1 MNVCLV
7 DRAMSPR
14 KSANFARARVLAMLM
29 VTLGMFHV
37 AAVAVNCP
45 LSPTVVPAGTTYSS
59 GCVLSND
66 GSTLTINAASGGV
79 TSGAINVA
87 QGTGITI
94 QGNNISVINNGS
106 ISASTG
112 ISNLGTNTSIV
123 NRGSITTGLVG
134 INNNVQAQATI
145 TTLTNQ
151 QGASSTPLTFTGR
164 LPTNYNIMIVS
175 SSNYGQLSFPATSLV
190 AIPPL
195 PLQKMTFD
203 ISSLVTPSSTIINQT
218 LVGAL
223 RVTNP
228 VGGLLPAADFLINS
242 ILNNVNLS
250 QLPGIFTF
258 ASQNG
263 YTYNL
268 ALQSALV
275 NGEAWYDLTI
285 TSCSVCTSNS
295 SSGSSGS
302 ATVSNVSAGTTVG
315 LSTLGANPVLA
326 GGTLTLN
333 SGDSSSVS
341 IVVTSAGGTIQAP
354 TSGAAVLSGDFSGP
368 GGLTF
373 TSAAGKGSSG
383 GIIVLSGANTYSGG
397 TTVSSGTLSVAGL
410 SPTGTGDVLV
420 ASAGTLM
427 GTGTIAGN
435 VILNGVF
442 KPGNS
447 PGYLSV
453 VQNVTLNASS
463 TYQQDIAG
471 MTQASS
477 SSPLGATGYYSY
489 LNVGRELMI
498 NAGATLTP
506 RLSNLFS
513 ANQTGFG
520 SSIYVPVLGDTFRMI
535 TATGGI
541 TGRFTTLTQP
551 AELSSGTQLIAFYNV
566 SDSNSLDL
574 ATVPTSY
581 SMTLASN
588 TTNAK
593 SVASVL
599 DQLLGLNKA
608 STSSTLQDNL
618 MFAVAGQNAASLPT
632 FAQALAGEIHA
643 ASAATLAQ
651 ATQRLQQSVLARLG
665 HYPMAPAQIN
675 PALNNAMLTGGIS
688 ATNPSGLPTASMSSN
703 PSVNSNAVNLT
714 TAAMANGSAWGEV
727 VYQRGDR
734 ASNSG
739 GSGFNNNLYQVV
751 LGIDAY
757 TNAEL
762 GLKLGGGLALSNTT
776 VSATNGNSTIQQ
788 GGLFVYGKM
797 PVLQDYVL
805 DGMASVGLSS
815 SSLSRDDPTGLTGG
829 FSKKAS
835 MGNDAMVSLGISRP
849 FEHNELR
856 VTPYARVT
864 YQYVGQAGYHEGSG
878 AAALGIAS
886 FNGSAVRGVI
896 GVAAGSL
903 NQDPL
908 KDVYTYRLNL
918 AVGADTAGLLNPVLN
933 TTLGGFSNSVTTATA
948 GSAFVQ
954 VGLYGTVMINENAYA
969 YAGVSGEVRSG
980 QTLYGGS
987 VGLRV
992 AF

>member
-1 MNVCLV
+1 
-7 DRAMSPR
+7 
-14 KSANFARARVLAMLM
+14 
-29 VTLGMFHV
+29 MFHV
-37 AAVAVNCP
+37 TAGAVNCP
-45 LSPTVVPAGTTYSS
+45 TNPAPTVISAGTTYST
-59 GCVLSND
+59 GCVLITN
-66 GSTLTINAASGGV
+66 GATLTIDGASGGASAG
-79 TSGAINVA
+79 TINDA
-87 QGTGITI
+87 QGTGISI
-94 QGNNISVINNGS
+94 QGNNISVINNGA
-106 ISASTG
+106 ISANTG
-112 ISNLGTNTSIV
+112 IFNLGTNTSIV
-123 NRGSITTGLVG
+123 NRGSITAGVVG
-134 INNNVQAQATI
+134 INNNIAGAI

-151 QGASSTPLTFTGR
+151 QGASSTPLTYTGR

-175 SSNYGQLSFPATSLV
+175 SSNYGQLSFPATSV
-190 AIPPL
+190 AAIPP
-195 PLQKMTFD
+195 QKMTFD
-203 ISSLVTPSSTIINQT
+203 ISTLVTPSSTIINQT
-218 LVGAL
+218 LPGVL

-228 VGGLLPAADFLINS
+228 VGGLPAADFLLNA
-242 ILNNVNLS
+242 ILSNPNIS

-263 YTYNL
+263 YTYNI
-268 ALQSALV
+268 ALQPALV
-275 NGEAWYDLTI
+275 NGAAWYDLTI
-285 TSCSVCTSNS
+285 TACSVCTNG

-302 ATVSNVSAGTTVG
+302 SGGSSGGATVSNVSAGTSVG
-315 LSTLGANPVLA
+315 LSALGANPVLA

-341 IVVTSAGGTIQAP
+341 IVVTSAGGTLQTP
-354 TSGAAVLSGDFSGP
+354 SSGTAILSGVFSGP

-373 TSAAGKGSSG
+373 SSASGKGGTG
-383 GIIVLSGANTYSGG
+383 GMIVLSGANPSSGG
-397 TTVSSGTLSVAGL
+397 TTVASGTLSVAGS
-410 SPTGTGDVLV
+410 SPTGTGDVVV

-435 VILNGVF
+435 AILNGVF

-477 SSPLGATGYYSY
+477 STPVGATGYYSY
-489 LNVGRELMI
+489 LSVGRQLII
-498 NAGATLTP
+498 NGGATLTP

-513 ANQTGFG
+513 ASEAGFG

-541 TGRFTTLTQP
+541 TGRFTNLTQP
-551 AELSSGTQLIAFYNV
+551 AELSRGTQLIAFYNV
-566 SDSNSLDL
+566 NNSNSLDL

-581 SMTLASN
+581 STTLASN

-593 SVASVL
+593 SVADVL
-599 DQLLGLNKA
+599 DQLLGVNKA
-608 STSSTLQDNL
+608 GTATAAQDKL
-618 MFAVAGQNAASLPT
+618 MFAAAGQTAESLPT

-651 ATQRLQQSVLARLG
+651 ASQRLQQSVLARLSD
-665 HYPMAPAQIN
+665 YPMAPTQIN

-703 PSVNSNAVNLT
+703 PSVNPNNVNLT
-714 TAAMANGSAWGEV
+714 TAAMANGSAWGEI

-739 GSGFNNNLYQVV
+739 GGGFNNNLYQVV
-751 LGIDAY
+751 LGTDAY

-797 PVLQDYVL
+797 PVLQDYVI

-815 SSLSRDDPTGLTGG
+815 TNLSRNDPTGLTGG
-829 FSKKAS
+829 LSNKAV

-849 FEHNELR
+849 FEYNEMR
-856 VTPYARVT
+856 VTPYARMT
-864 YQYVGQAGYHEGSG
+864 YQYVGQAGYNEGTG

-886 FNGSAVRGVI
+886 FSGSVVRGVI
-896 GVAAGSL
+896 GVVTGSL

-908 KDVYTYRLNL
+908 KDGHTYRVNL
-918 AVGADTAGLLNPVLN
+918 AVGADTAGLLNPALS
-933 TTLGGFSNSVTTATA
+933 TTLGGLSSSVTTATA
-948 GSAFVQ
+948 GSVFVQ
-954 VGLYGTVMINENAYA
+954 VSLYGTVKINDNAHA
-969 YAGVSGEVRSG
+969 YAGVSGEARSG

-987 VGLRV
+987 VGLRI